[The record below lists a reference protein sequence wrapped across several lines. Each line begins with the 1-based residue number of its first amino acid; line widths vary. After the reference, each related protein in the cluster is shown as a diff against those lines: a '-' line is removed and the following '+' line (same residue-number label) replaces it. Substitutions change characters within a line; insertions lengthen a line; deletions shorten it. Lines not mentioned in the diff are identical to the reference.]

1 MSDSRAAPGKLVS
14 LLSRDRLPKS
24 RLELNKCLP
33 SHTIS
38 LFLFPIILY
47 FLPFHLAAK
56 CSTVCSLS
64 LSNFIMKN
72 ADIEL
77 HHIPTMPSSLH
88 RSQSFTRSTTSRSS
102 PFPLPPPRRI
112 HSAPLKRSPSRTSS
126 RSSSSASTSSSE
138 HAEKAQYH
146 IPKHRH
152 TNVYTEC
159 GRHSDDWLFGGLG
172 LGDVVGW
179 IRGRV
184 PNVQH
189 GK

>member
-1 MSDSRAAPGKLVS
+1 MPPIPYDFPFSFSYNS
-14 LLSRDRLPKS
+14 LLPSFPSCSQVQSALPPRVNS
-24 RLELNKCLP
+24 
-33 SHTIS
+33 
-38 LFLFPIILY
+38 
-47 FLPFHLAAK
+47 
-56 CSTVCSLS
+56 
-64 LSNFIMKN
+64 IMKN

-179 IRGRV
+179 IRGRM